1 MSHHPEPGAPRAKS
15 DSYRLLFAIQ
25 RYFEFGGLQRDMLR
39 IANACTSRGHDV
51 HVVTGDWDGPPPESL
66 TVHTIGFG
74 GRTNHARCA
83 GFGQAVGQ
91 FVTQDEFDCVVG
103 FTRMPNLDVCWCGDP
118 CLAARFGDDKP
129 SWLRYFP
136 RYRTYLDIEGS
147 VFGPTSDAELLLL
160 TEGEQQRVTQHY
172 APPRARMHLLP
183 AGIDRTRFAP
193 GPHTDNARQAI
204 TTELKLDPEATIV
217 LGVGSSFSTK
227 GVDRSITAV
236 AHLPEELRRGTE
248 LIIVGNGK
256 PDSYRKLARKLGIE
270 RQVHFT
276 GGRDDVALF
285 YHAADLLLHP
295 ARTETA
301 GHILVESLVCGL
313 PVLVTANCG
322 YAFHIERAGAGRVC
336 PYPFVQ
342 DTLDA
347 QLSEALDADRLES
360 WRAQARK
367 YRDTAD
373 LYSMVDRAVDVIVSR
388 ATSNRHTTSSER
400 QRRAS

>member
-25 RYFEFGGLQRDMLR
+25 RYFEFGGRQRDMLR
-39 IANACTSRGHDV
+39 IANACASRGHDV

-91 FVTQDEFDCVVG
+91 FVTRDEFDCVVG

-172 APPRARMHLLP
+172 AQPRARMHLLP
-183 AGIDRTRFAP
+183 AGIDGTRFAP
-193 GPHTDNARQAI
+193 GPPTDNARQAI
-204 TTELKLDPEATIV
+204 TTELKLDPAATIV